1 LVEETYDVEFNEYN
15 SSQGAHENLDDVG
28 DEPLREAMNN
38 IQVGDIK
45 PKDDED
51 EVHVIDPPSS
61 SNVPQDDDKD
71 GRVENED
78 TDISHDQMV
87 AQAQDVDAP

>member
-1 LVEETYDVEFNEYN
+1 LVEETYDVEFDESNG
-15 SSQGAHENLDDVG
+15 SQGAHDNLDKVS
-28 DEPLREAMNN
+28 DEPLREATKS
-38 IQVGDIK
+38 IPIGDIK
-45 PKDDED
+45 SKDDED

-61 SNVPQDDDKD
+61 SNVPQDDNKD

-78 TDISHDQMV
+78 THIFHDQMA